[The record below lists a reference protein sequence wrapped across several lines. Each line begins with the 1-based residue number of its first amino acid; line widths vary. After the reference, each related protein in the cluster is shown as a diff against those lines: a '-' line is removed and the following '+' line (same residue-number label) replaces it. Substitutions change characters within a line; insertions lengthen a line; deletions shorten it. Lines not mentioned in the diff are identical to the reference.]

1 MNIKDELL
9 YKEIIHLALGMEDK
23 EKCVVAL
30 LYLALQLGCKAGEER
45 VKNGDKSICEHCVLN
60 YIGCTNILN
69 CCKYHGLNNK
79 EGDENND

>member
-9 YKEIIHLALGMEDK
+9 YREIIHLALDMEDK

-30 LYLALQLGCKAGEER
+30 LYLALQLGCQAGEER
-45 VKNGDKSICEHCVLN
+45 VANGDKFPCEHCVLN

-79 EGDENND
+79 EGDESND